1 MKIKVK
7 ILVGI
12 SGSGKSTF
20 SKNFVSERHG
30 FKRINRDDLREMLD
44 SYKLTDG
51 NENFARIARNKMIE
65 LCLSFD
71 RHIIIDDTNC
81 IEEKLIELIQYI
93 KIIADNLMKEV
104 EIEVIDFDTDF
115 EVCLERNRNR
125 EKPVD
130 EKFLYYMKKNKDFI
144 KSETL
149 PIDNYTIIK
158 D

>member
-1 MKIKVK
+1 MKLNIK

-20 SKNFVSERHG
+20 SKNFVVERHG
-30 FKRINRDDLREMLD
+30 YKRINRDDLREMFD

-81 IEEKLIELIQYI
+81 IEDKIIELIQYI
-93 KIIADNLMKEV
+93 RCVADNLMKEV

-125 EKPVD
+125 EKSVE
-130 EKFLYYMKKNKDFI
+130 EKYLYYMKKNKDLINF
-144 KSETL
+144 ETL
-149 PIDNYTIIK
+149 SIDRYTKIK
-158 D
+158 E

>member
-1 MKIKVK
+1 MKLNIK

-20 SKNFVSERHG
+20 SKNFVSDRHG
-30 FKRINRDDLREMLD
+30 YKRINRDDLREMFD

-65 LCLSFD
+65 LCLTFD
-71 RHIIIDDTNC
+71 RNIIIDDTNC
-81 IEEKLIELIQYI
+81 IEEKLIDLIQYI

-104 EIEVIDFDTDF
+104 YIEVIDFDTDF

-125 EKPVD
+125 EKPVE
-130 EKFLYYMKKNKDFI
+130 EKFIYYMKKNKDFI
-144 KSETL
+144 NFELL
-149 PIDNYTIIK
+149 PIDKYTKINI
-158 D
+158 

>member
-1 MKIKVK
+1 MKLNIK

-20 SKNFVSERHG
+20 SKNFVTERRG
-30 FKRINRDDLREMLD
+30 FKRINRDDLREMFD

-65 LCLSFD
+65 LCFTFN

-81 IEEKLIELIQYI
+81 LEDKLIELIQTI

-115 EVCLERNRNR
+115 DICLERNKNR
-125 EKPVD
+125 ERPV
-130 EKFLYYMKKNKDFI
+130 EERFIYYMKKNKDLINF
-144 KSETL
+144 ETL
-149 PIDNYTIIK
+149 PIDKYTKIK